1 MDNQIAIVKSTAL
14 LRRVVEKERLVD
26 DPEFGSR
33 SLQGTTPLGRRA
45 NLFFARAWA
54 VKPYLTYADRAESAL

>member
-26 DPEFGSR
+26 DPEFESR
-33 SLQGTTPLGRRA
+33 SLQRSASRRRA
-45 NLFFARAWA
+45 NLLFARAWG
-54 VKPYLTYADRAESAL
+54 RQALS